1 MLKNI
6 VITIYLIIGRG
17 PWMMRSSIDLVTPHG
32 HRIVV
37 VVLPPRIHI
46 APPVP
51 ELSFCFVSFRSVSFR
66 LAPPFCFWSRLVSSG
81 MVSSG
86 MVSSHVQPLR
96 LPQVRQDVD
105 QLGQWNVLRK
115 PRGSPRC
122 VPWCAPPP
130 PRIKEDVND
139 GVDVDRD
146 GRPERGCRRG
156 CRRRRRSSAA
166 AIAMD
171 IGETAP
177 LPPGLLP
184 PEESIVDKGLLQRRR
199 CRRWFCRCLCHRP
212 CLDGFCGERSGV
224 DVNRLGLSGRRIGLI
239 FLFAR

>member
-1 MLKNI
+1 LSYAKKYRNNNLSNHWTRSLDDAF
-6 VITIYLIIGRG
+6 VDRFGRSARASHSR
-17 PWMMRSSIDLVTPHG
+17 PTAEDPHCAAG
-32 HRIVV
+32 SGIVV
-37 VVLPPRIHI
+37 LLCF
-46 APPVP
+46 
-51 ELSFCFVSFRSVSFR
+51 LSFCFLSFGSSV
-66 LAPPFCFWSRLVSSG
+66 LLLVSSSLVWYG
-81 MVSSG
+81 L
-86 MVSSHVQPLR
+86 VSSHVQPLR

-166 AIAMD
+166 AIAMG

-199 CRRWFCRCLCHRP
+199 CRRWFCRCCCLCHRP